1 MSNTR
6 NSAVADKPRDAFVQM
21 QFGADDLPP
30 KHVPLHMCYHAEFG
44 RSTSKDVDISRRIP
58 KHGERGAPPLG
69 MGRGWSLQQL
79 PCPMWSLLVKQY
91 QRTWRSPE
99 NRVPC
104 VPPFK
109 VTDGHRNW
117 YGSIGYQWLLI
128 NVPLQPRACLYRF
141 QDITIYSKKCDF
153 CHPTPI

>member
-1 MSNTR
+1 MHLIGTLSSVSLTAATGLSYFHRLLMSNTR

-69 MGRGWSLQQL
+69 MGRG
-79 PCPMWSLLVKQY
+79 
-91 QRTWRSPE
+91 
-99 NRVPC
+99 
-104 VPPFK
+104 
-109 VTDGHRNW
+109 
-117 YGSIGYQWLLI
+117 
-128 NVPLQPRACLYRF
+128 
-141 QDITIYSKKCDF
+141 
-153 CHPTPI
+153 